1 MSNDRL
7 AQALRNMIDWLD
19 DGNRMLS
26 DSCAADVAAA
36 RAALAEH
43 EAAQKAEPMCRAD
56 GRCQYAIDH
65 GAEGLG
71 HCPKGKCAMPAEPA
85 PELTDEQLN
94 AVVSSINRELTGFR
108 GWSLLQVM
116 RAAIAADRKNRKNRG
131 EA

>member
-1 MSNDRL
+1 MSDKL

-36 RAALAEH
+36 LAALAEH
-43 EAAQKAEPMCRAD
+43 EDAQK
-56 GRCQYAIDH
+56 
-65 GAEGLG
+65 
-71 HCPKGKCAMPAEPA
+71 AEPA

-116 RAAIAADRKNRKNRG
+116 RAAIAADRKNRG